1 MIENYCILQYSEI
14 VVLHQ
19 SKGGQK
25 KSESSRLVFLVS
37 RFEEDP
43 NEEAFVS
50 ASGHN
55 DPGGNLPFRYFWRGE
70 VVAHETI
77 WTKEESTSFPM
88 GTLSKGKS
96 YGVESRGW
104 RGMASTGRDG
114 REAQECD

>member
-37 RFEEDP
+37 RFDRIP
-43 NEEAFVS
+43 MKKPS
-50 ASGHN
+50 CRPP
-55 DPGGNLPFRYFWRGE
+55 DIMIPGGNLPFRYFWRGE
-70 VVAHETI
+70 VVAYETI